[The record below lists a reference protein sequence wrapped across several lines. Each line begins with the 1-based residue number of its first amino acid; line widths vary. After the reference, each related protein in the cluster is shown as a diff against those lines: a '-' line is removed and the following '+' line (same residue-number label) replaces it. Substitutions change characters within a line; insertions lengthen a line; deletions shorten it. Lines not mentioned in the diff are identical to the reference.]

1 MGEESE
7 IWDDLFSKG
16 EFVWREPHELVIGLL
31 PALEKLDGNRIL
43 DLGCG
48 AGRHLVFLEGQGFIC
63 HGTDHAQKG
72 LLSARAWLQEEGF
85 PLRLTQSEMDQLP
98 YASSSFNAVLCLYVI
113 YHGTV
118 EKIERVLQE
127 IYRLLDPGGLSLV
140 TFISDQHHR
149 YGCGDE
155 IESGTFITH
164 IDADAGIPYHFSS
177 EEELIRMV
185 GDFRVLELEL
195 LERENNQGLPE
206 RHWLVL
212 LEKVR
217 EA

>member
-1 MGEESE
+1 MGKESD
-7 IWDDLFSKG
+7 IWEDLFSQG
-16 EFVWREPHELVIGLL
+16 EFVWREPHERVVGLL

-48 AGRHLVFLEGQGFIC
+48 AGRHIVFLETRDFKC
-63 HGTDHAQKG
+63 HGTDHALAG
-72 LLSARAWLQEEGF
+72 LLSARGWLQEEGF
-85 PLRLTQSEMDQLP
+85 HLRLTQSEMDRLP
-98 YASSSFNAVLCLYVI
+98 YASSSFDAVLCLYVI

-118 EKIERVLQE
+118 EKIGRVLQE
-127 IYRLLDPGGLSLV
+127 LERLLKPGGISLV

-155 IESGTFITH
+155 IEAGTFITH
-164 IDADAGIPYHFSS
+164 IDADAGIPHHFSS
-177 EEELIRMV
+177 AEEIIRMV

-195 LERENNQGLPE
+195 LERESDQGLPE

-212 LEKVR
+212 LEKVG
-217 EA
+217 EE